1 MKTLVAA
8 VAAVSLIAIPA
19 GEVNAES
26 YSKAHK
32 RHAHA
37 KRYIRHAA
45 YHHGY
50 EPRYP
55 DASGWYPH
63 DSSQL
68 VVGTTAWWD
77 QMQREGRLGGGG
89 ARK

>member
-8 VAAVSLIAIPA
+8 VAAVSLVAISA
-19 GEVNAES
+19 GAVNAEG
-26 YSKAHK
+26 YSKPHK
-32 RHAHA
+32 LHAHA

-45 YHHGY
+45 PRRGY

-55 DASGWYPH
+55 DESGWYPH

-77 QMQREGRLGGGG
+77 QMMREGRLGGGG
-89 ARK
+89 RK